1 MNTDTF
7 RPTLDQTSREMT
19 DMLMQEALA
28 RARMR
33 EAEQAARQYRLARR
47 VAAARSWQ
55 RLAGWAAGRA
65 ARAIVQRWQPGFADG

>member
-1 MNTDTF
+1 MTDI
-7 RPTLDQTSREMT
+7 RHPVLDRTSTEMT

-33 EAEQAARQYRLARR
+33 EAELTASQYRLARR

-55 RLAGWAAGRA
+55 RLADWAAGRA
-65 ARAIVQRWQPGFADG
+65 AKAKAEL